1 MADITYKNSAKD
13 LTVESAEYFNE
24 KLHIA
29 VAVND
34 GKHLTLSTEKEPTAA
49 KLNRF

>member
-1 MADITYKNSAKD
+1 MTEITYRNSAKD
-13 LTVESAEYFNE
+13 LTVESAEYFYE
-24 KLHIA
+24 RLHIA

-34 GKHLTLSTEKEPTAA
+34 GKHLTLSTEKEPIAG